1 MNIAVVGGGHR
12 CSKLIEV
19 TEKHTFYTINPKIV
33 AVADEKPDA
42 PGLVRAKEKGLF
54 VTKDY
59 SDFFDRDDIDL
70 IVELTGNNSI
80 YNDILHRK
88 KESVRAIDHET
99 ALLFWEISRVSNM
112 HEVTHQAL
120 QEEMAMSDMVMN
132 ELLEEDVL
140 TIGSD
145 YRIQDINTNLLNK
158 LGLEAKEVIGR
169 YCYEVTHHQ
178 QVPCSGEDHPCPLV
192 QTRQTRKPS
201 KTTHVHLDK
210 NKNEIYYLISCYPI
224 FKDGEVTGAIELSR
238 DITKDITLQKVM
250 MQQEKLAS
258 VGRLSA
264 GVAHEINNP
273 LTTILTTAMLIQE
286 DVEKDHPIYE
296 DLELIAN
303 ETLRCR
309 KIVTS
314 LLDFAR
320 QTNPE
325 RKYSN
330 IKKILTE
337 SILLTK
343 KQAAFNDVSVIHRF
357 SDDIPDVYVDKGQ
370 LQQSFINLILNAA
383 EATPVGGTIT
393 ISADFAASDKTV
405 EISVSDT
412 GEGISSDKI
421 DKIFDPFFTTKE
433 KGTGLGLAITHGII
447 ERHGGTINVRSR
459 PGEGTT
465 FTIRLPVNGGYAD
478 AR

>member
-12 CSKLIEV
+12 CRKLIEV
-19 TEKHTFYTINPKIV
+19 VEKHSFYEIDPKIV
-33 AVADEKPDA
+33 AVADERPDA
-42 PGLVRAKEKGLF
+42 PGLIRAKEKGLF

-59 SDFFDRDDIDL
+59 SDFFDRNDIDL
-70 IVELTGNNSI
+70 IVELTGNHRI
-80 YNDILHRK
+80 YNDILRRK
-88 KESVRAIDHET
+88 KENIRAIDHET

-120 QEEMAMSDMVMN
+120 QEEMAMSDIVMN

-145 YRIQDINTNLLNK
+145 YRIQDINANLLNK
-158 LGLEAKEVIGR
+158 LGLDAKEVIGR
-169 YCYEVTHHQ
+169 YCYEITHHQ
-178 QVPCSGEDHPCPLV
+178 EVPCSGEDHPCPLV
-192 QTRQTRKPS
+192 ETRKTRKPS
-201 KTTHVHLDK
+201 KTTHIHLDK

-224 FKDGEVTGAIELSR
+224 FKDGEVAGAIELSR

-264 GVAHEINNP
+264 GIAHEINNP

-286 DVEKDHPIYE
+286 DTEKDNPIYQE
-296 DLELIAN
+296 LELIAD

-320 QTNPE
+320 QTHPE

-343 KQAAFNDVSVIHRF
+343 KQAAFSDVSVTHRF
-357 SDDIPDVYVDKGQ
+357 SDHIPDAYVDKGQ
-370 LQQSFINLILNAA
+370 LQQAFINLILNAA
-383 EATPVGGTIT
+383 EAMPAGGTIA
-393 ISADFAASDKTV
+393 ISADFSTADKIV

-412 GEGISSDKI
+412 GEGISADKI
-421 DKIFDPFFTTKE
+421 DKIFDPFFTTKDS
-433 KGTGLGLAITHGII
+433 GTGLGLAITHGII
-447 ERHGGTINVRSR
+447 ERHGGTITVRSR

-465 FTIRLPVNGGYAD
+465 FTIRLPVNGGDRD
-478 AR
+478 A